1 MLHINATLFLSKVS
15 SESVTYQLS
24 QSKHDVTRNS
34 LLLVHTFYVFS
45 IT

>member
-1 MLHINATLFLSKVS
+1 MIHLNATPCLSKVS

-34 LLLVHTFYVFS
+34 LLILHTFHVFS